1 MKNVFYIL
9 FFLAVAAA
17 FWYVSP
23 ESPDFPNPPQG
34 AVQSFEPADVE
45 SPLRRAYFTLLTREE
60 VISHYEKELD
70 YFPVIRLNYPP
81 EDAQIYIRDQARSW
95 YLEELVHPM
104 RESVFVSGFV
114 PQKAQDEIWHEGVNY
129 YQKITIKYIPS
140 TSWARVSVAITA
152 ILVGFVLTR
161 LIASTFRDLVS
172 SFHQTLKQ

>member
-9 FFLAVAAA
+9 FFLVASAAV
-17 FWYVSP
+17 WYVYP
-23 ESPDFPNPPQG
+23 ESPNFPNPPQG
-34 AVQSFEPADVE
+34 AVQSFEPADIE

-60 VISHYEKELD
+60 VISHYQKELD

-104 RESVFVSGFV
+104 RESVFVSGFI

-140 TSWARVSVAITA
+140 ASGARVVVAIA
-152 ILVGFVLTR
+152 AVLASFVL
-161 LIASTFRDLVS
+161 ASLVAGALVDLANVIYNNR
-172 SFHQTLKQ
+172 T